1 MSKSKRNSN
10 RKPSRPTP
18 MPTLNAIELEV
29 SELENFLNALDRHY
43 FANDWDQKSRLFEV
57 DVNGKILSNFA
68 IPLNVQ
74 YEQVIPL
81 LPLNQNTFG
90 LVFFSEGWKSTNPF
104 VQPSVD
110 PNRVEVRTGVWVD
123 KLGRSFSGKKERGEK
138 SLTINETQ
146 KCFGVLFEVLH
157 QAIGQ
162 HAEVPKFMKMTIALK
177 VLIDMTMAQIAHESQ
192 PIKFPFAELFNDADY
207 EQVLLASFSL
217 FAELHNEANGLGLTS
232 DQEKQRELVKSVPFV
247 TPLELELELRALLPE
262 GYELPKQFCSD
273 EASLV

>member
-104 VQPSVD
+104 VHPSVD

-146 KCFGVLFEVLH
+146 ECFGVLFEVLH
-157 QAIGQ
+157 KAIGQ
-162 HAEVPKFMKMTIALK
+162 HAEVPKSMKINIALK
-177 VLIDMTMAQIAHESQ
+177 VLIDMNNAR
-192 PIKFPFAELFNDADY
+192 LVY
-207 EQVLLASFSL
+207 EGHSVRFGFEAL
-217 FAELHNEANGLGLTS
+217 FANEGYEDILLSMFADFAQMYVDANDLNIES
-232 DQEKQRELVKSVPFV
+232 EQAKQYEFAHSMPLM
-247 TPLELELELRALLPE
+247 TPLELEVELRALLPE
-262 GYELPKQFCSD
+262 DYELPKQFCSD